1 MRQNINNNNNNNNNN
16 THCNY
21 CLVKNT
27 TLNNRST
34 MSDDSDDTERN
45 RLPLLHIENCDDTT
59 TAVDVSFYQE

>member
-1 MRQNINNNNNNNNNN
+1 
-16 THCNY
+16 
-21 CLVKNT
+21 
-27 TLNNRST
+27 